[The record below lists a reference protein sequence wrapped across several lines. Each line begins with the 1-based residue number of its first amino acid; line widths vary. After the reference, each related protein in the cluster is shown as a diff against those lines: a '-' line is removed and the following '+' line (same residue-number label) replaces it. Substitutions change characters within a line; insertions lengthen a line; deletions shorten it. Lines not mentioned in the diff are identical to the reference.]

1 MVEETHE
8 QNNENFWGLMKW
20 IVILI
25 LVVIVLIVSWKA
37 LSSTIGKIFGPVAAL
52 GDAASSLIKE
62 CTDKGWL
69 SCGLGISIFIGSI
82 VFVIYMFA
90 KLFIGQKSGLI
101 DTTTLE
107 LLSGKSQQ
115 EIIDD
120 FKEKYEGIDNLDKFM
135 EDKGFT
141 KEQIDNSAFKDAF
154 IKKLAAKEIKNRL
167 EIELGKSGLSGK
179 ALIDRKTMIEQTNKI
194 NDAIAEGSEGS
205 LDERQRE
212 DINEKVEEMIK

>member
-107 LLSGKSQQ
+107 FDSITSGAAGTYPSK
-115 EIIDD
+115 
-120 FKEKYEGIDNLDKFM
+120 
-135 EDKGFT
+135 
-141 KEQIDNSAFKDAF
+141 AFPYNFRLYAVNYNIF
-154 IKKLAAKEIKNRL
+154 RVMSGMGGLAYSN
-167 EIELGKSGLSGK
+167 
-179 ALIDRKTMIEQTNKI
+179 
-194 NDAIAEGSEGS
+194 
-205 LDERQRE
+205 
-212 DINEKVEEMIK
+212 